1 MCALD
6 LFGGYAGRDRV
17 ETEGDHGELNWKL
30 FLFWGGGLLGAEENW
45 TELRDGGGMCV
56 RGKTHW
62 GHGHQCFCCFRGGQ
76 GTPDRPGYSRRRE
89 K

>member
-30 FLFWGGGLLGAEENW
+30 FLFWGGGLLSGE
-45 TELRDGGGMCV
+45 GGGL
-56 RGKTHW
+56 RE
-62 GHGHQCFCCFRGGQ
+62 GG
-76 GTPDRPGYSRRRE
+76 RRRVRARE
-89 K
+89 TPLGTRASVLLLL